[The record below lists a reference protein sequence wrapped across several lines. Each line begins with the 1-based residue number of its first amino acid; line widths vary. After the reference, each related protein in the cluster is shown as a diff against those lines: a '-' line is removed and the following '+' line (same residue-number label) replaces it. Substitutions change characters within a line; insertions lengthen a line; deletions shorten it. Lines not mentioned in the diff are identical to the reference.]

1 MPDPIY
7 DPTQQMGQALLG
19 APPPDYGIDPSVAA
33 ALGTGVAKSL
43 WNKAKDVTGIPSRVF
58 DAENQY
64 QQTGKLNPAPY
75 LEAAQLLVGTGMPMA
90 EEGAAG
96 IFGGRLAQKANLAK
110 LNDAKS
116 MEMQGLNPNQI
127 HTGTGWFR
135 GADGEWRFEIPDN
148 KADFHTYGDTVG
160 QTMSHPEL
168 YKNYPEL
175 ANRPVTYNAKT
186 NTANYDPGTGG
197 MNLSLYTDQ
206 RKQLPIALHEAQH
219 AIQHMEGFANGTNR
233 NAMETAVLNELK
245 RQGAELPQQD
255 VKTAA
260 MEAYLRHAGEVEARN
275 VEARQPMTKYERKIV
290 PPWSTEDRARSN
302 QIVAPPFPRFQD
314 PATQMINALKN
325 PPR

>member
-175 ANRPVTYNAKT
+175 ANRPTTWEAPIGGGSYNPT
-186 NTANYDPGTGG
+186 TGG
-197 MNLSLYTDQ
+197 INLNMYSDTKD
-206 RKQLPIALHEAQH
+206 QLPIALHEAQH
-219 AIQHMEGFANGTNR
+219 AVQHMEGFANGTNQ
-233 NAMETAVLNELK
+233 NVMKQQVMKELD
-245 RQGAELPQQD
+245 RIGANLPNSEMD
-255 VKTAA
+255 KAA
-260 MEAYLRHAGEVEARN
+260 LEAYMRHAGEVEARN
-275 VEARQPMTKYERKIV
+275 VQTRQPMTKYERKIV
-290 PPWSTEDRARSN
+290 PPWSTEDRPRSN
-302 QIVAPPFPRFQD
+302 QIVSPPFSRFQD